1 MPRAQ
6 HSLVQSC
13 GGIGRGPA
21 DRGGGL
27 LRAIAAEDRMQ
38 CLESDGLI
46 AMGNQNFDNAAM

>member
-6 HSLVQSC
+6 HRLVQSC

-27 LRAIAAEDRMQ
+27 LGDIAAEDRLQ
-38 CLESDGLI
+38 CLESDELI
-46 AMGNQNFDNAAM
+46 AMGNQNFDNAAV